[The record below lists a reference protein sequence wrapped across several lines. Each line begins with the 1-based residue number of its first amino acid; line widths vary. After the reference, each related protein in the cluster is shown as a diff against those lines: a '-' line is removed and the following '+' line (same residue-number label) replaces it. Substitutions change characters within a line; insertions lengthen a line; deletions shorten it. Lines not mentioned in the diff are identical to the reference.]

1 MENYQRNV
9 AHILNLI
16 SMALAENDFDEK
28 EKALIAKIATRLG
41 LRPKDI
47 EEALISK
54 QINFVVPNSIAERI
68 QHLHDLV
75 LVMLADGI
83 IHPEEIVQINRFTK
97 LYGFE
102 DKASEYKFEFEFDRI
117 ANHLSFQRF
126 LEYFRT
132 LTAEKLSSILVD
144 KDFNVSFPAY
154 GTQLLNA
161 GPLPRALYVF
171 FLLQNEP
178 IEICDL
184 SDTKNKE
191 LLIKIY
197 SLIPG
202 SEITREAKIE
212 RLTNPDGLGFN
223 EVRTRLNSSIRC
235 AMPGKNSELADNY
248 MIVGS
253 RNQSKSVKLDK
264 NLINILKI
272 EDIQ

>member
-1 MENYQRNV
+1 MEKYQRNV

-28 EKALIAKIATRLG
+28 EKALIAKISTRLG

-47 EEALISK
+47 EEAIISRK
-54 QINFVVPNSIAERI
+54 INFVVPNSIAERI

-83 IHPEEIVQINRFTK
+83 MHPEEIIQLSRFTK

-102 DKASEYKFEFEFDRI
+102 DKASENNFEFDYERI

-132 LTAEKLSSILVD
+132 LTAENLSSILVD
-144 KDFNVSFPAY
+144 KEFNVSFPAY
-154 GTQLLNA
+154 GTQLSNV

-184 SDTKNKE
+184 SEMKNKH
-191 LLIKIY
+191 LLITIY

-202 SEITREAKIE
+202 SEVTREAKIE

-223 EVRTRLNSSIRC
+223 EARTRLNNAIRC
-235 AMPGKNSELADNY
+235 AMPGKDANLADNY
-248 MIVGS
+248 MIVGT
-253 RNQSKSVKLDK
+253 RNQPKSVKLNK
-264 NLINILKI
+264 NLINIIKI